1 MPCPPRT
8 FPLRR
13 QLHTIPTDTQPHL
26 TGHLPLPAPTFR
38 GKPGMDARTNGLSP
52 IFADKDTNMEQ
63 LAIGSLGELPK
74 AAEAVITASGGRG
87 VVAFFGAMGAGKTTL
102 IREICTQLGVADN
115 VTSPTFALVNH
126 YRSGRG
132 GQHLS
137 LRFLSYRKVGR
148 GLRPGLRRI
157 FRQRSTLPGRVAGKN
172 RTAPAVRHTACV
184 HRNNRSRQPQDNN
197 RLTAGQTDPLSRRR
211 PIPRTFPAD
220 GINHPLRFSP
230 FRLLRTKQCC
240 RWHSHSPRRR
250 MSAPPSLTS
259 PKQSGRR
266 IPAARLVSVCKT
278 LRYTNGSFTTSALSS
293 FSRTLMYTLLP
304 TLENSGFTYPMPI
317 PILRQGDIVPDVTT
331 PILFPSAS
339 AIS

>member
-132 GQHLS
+132 DNIFHFDFYRIEKLDEAYDLGYDEYFDSGALCLVEWPEKIEPLLPS
-137 LRFLSYRKVGR
+137 DTLRVYIETTGPDSRKITIGGRPGRQTRSPAVGR
-148 GLRPGLRRI
+148 YRGHSLPTASIILSVFRLFVFSARSNAAVGTAILPADACPLLQALRPQSSRAAGYLRPDS
-157 FRQRSTLPGRVAGKN
+157 FPYAKRSVIQTAVLP
-172 RTAPAVRHTACV
+172 P
-184 HRNNRSRQPQDNN
+184 
-197 RLTAGQTDPLSRRR
+197 R
-211 PIPRTFPAD
+211 P
-220 GINHPLRFSP
+220 
-230 FRLLRTKQCC
+230 
-240 RWHSHSPRRR
+240 
-250 MSAPPSLTS
+250 
-259 PKQSGRR
+259 
-266 IPAARLVSVCKT
+266 
-278 LRYTNGSFTTSALSS
+278 
-293 FSRTLMYTLLP
+293 
-304 TLENSGFTYPMPI
+304 
-317 PILRQGDIVPDVTT
+317 
-331 PILFPSAS
+331 
-339 AIS
+339 

>member
-102 IREICTQLGVADN
+102 IREICTQARRCRQRHQPDVRPRESL
-115 VTSPTFALVNH
+115 PF
-126 YRSGRG
+126 RQG

-157 FRQRSTLPGRVAGKN
+157 FRQRSTLPGRVAGKIE
-172 RTAPAVRHTACV
+172 
-184 HRNNRSRQPQDNN
+184 
-197 RLTAGQTDPLSRRR
+197 PL
-211 PIPRTFPAD
+211 
-220 GINHPLRFSP
+220 L
-230 FRLLRTKQCC
+230 
-240 RWHSHSPRRR
+240 
-250 MSAPPSLTS
+250 PSD
-259 PKQSGRR
+259 
-266 IPAARLVSVCKT
+266 T
-278 LRYTNGSFTTSALSS
+278 LRVYIETTGPD
-293 FSRTLMYTLLP
+293 SRKITI
-304 TLENSGFTYPMPI
+304 G
-317 PILRQGDIVPDVTT
+317 
-331 PILFPSAS
+331 
-339 AIS
+339 

>member
-132 GQHLS
+132 DNIFH
-137 LRFLSYRKVGR
+137 FDFYRIEKLDEAYDLGYDEYFDSGALCLVEWPEKIEP
-148 GLRPGLRRI
+148 L
-157 FRQRSTLPGRVAGKN
+157 LP
-172 RTAPAVRHTACV
+172 
-184 HRNNRSRQPQDNN
+184 SD
-197 RLTAGQTDPLSRRR
+197 
-211 PIPRTFPAD
+211 
-220 GINHPLRFSP
+220 
-230 FRLLRTKQCC
+230 
-240 RWHSHSPRRR
+240 
-250 MSAPPSLTS
+250 
-259 PKQSGRR
+259 
-266 IPAARLVSVCKT
+266 T
-278 LRYTNGSFTTSALSS
+278 LRVYIETTG
-293 FSRTLMYTLLP
+293 P
-304 TLENSGFTYPMPI
+304 DSGQI
-317 PILRQGDIVPDVTT
+317 HSV
-331 PILFPSAS
+331 
-339 AIS
+339 

>member
-13 QLHTIPTDTQPHL
+13 QLHTIPTGTQPHL

-63 LAIGSLGELPK
+63 LAIDSLGELPK

-132 GQHLS
+132 DNIFHFVSKSWTRPTTWATTNISTAEHSAWSSG
-137 LRFLSYRKVGR
+137 RKK
-148 GLRPGLRRI
+148 
-157 FRQRSTLPGRVAGKN
+157 S
-172 RTAPAVRHTACV
+172 
-184 HRNNRSRQPQDNN
+184 NRSCRPTHCVCTSKQPVP
-197 RLTAGQTDPLSRRR
+197 T
-211 PIPRTFPAD
+211 
-220 GINHPLRFSP
+220 
-230 FRLLRTKQCC
+230 
-240 RWHSHSPRRR
+240 
-250 MSAPPSLTS
+250 
-259 PKQSGRR
+259 
-266 IPAARLVSVCKT
+266 AAR
-278 LRYTNGSFTTSALSS
+278 
-293 FSRTLMYTLLP
+293 
-304 TLENSGFTYPMPI
+304 
-317 PILRQGDIVPDVTT
+317 
-331 PILFPSAS
+331 
-339 AIS
+339 

>member
-132 GQHLS
+132 DNIFH
-137 LRFLSYRKVGR
+137 FDFYRIEKLDEPTTWATTNISTAEHSAWSSGR
-148 GLRPGLRRI
+148 KK
-157 FRQRSTLPGRVAGKN
+157 S
-172 RTAPAVRHTACV
+172 
-184 HRNNRSRQPQDNN
+184 NRSCRPTHCVCTSKQPVP
-197 RLTAGQTDPLSRRR
+197 T
-211 PIPRTFPAD
+211 
-220 GINHPLRFSP
+220 
-230 FRLLRTKQCC
+230 
-240 RWHSHSPRRR
+240 
-250 MSAPPSLTS
+250 
-259 PKQSGRR
+259 
-266 IPAARLVSVCKT
+266 AAR
-278 LRYTNGSFTTSALSS
+278 
-293 FSRTLMYTLLP
+293 
-304 TLENSGFTYPMPI
+304 
-317 PILRQGDIVPDVTT
+317 
-331 PILFPSAS
+331 
-339 AIS
+339 